1 MAEGSVTVQR
11 APETPELEAFR
22 PLLFSIAYRMLG
34 EVGDAEDVVQEAF
47 LRAHRAIREGTKIR
61 DPRAFL
67 TEVATRLAIDH
78 LRSARVRRERYV
90 GPWLP
95 EPLVGDLEPDVA
107 ERTELRE
114 SVSMAFLV
122 VLERL
127 SPVERAVFLLHDV
140 FGYGFDEIA
149 RIVERSPENCRQIA
163 VRARR
168 RVDDARPRFEP
179 SVQERDRLADQFFA
193 AATNGDVD
201 SLVRALAE
209 DAVMV
214 GDGNGQGALRE
225 PAVGALR
232 VARLLAGL
240 FRVGARR
247 GFRAER
253 GTVNAQPGLV
263 VYDASGAVASVLTVD
278 VAEGGRVSAV
288 RSVVNPDKLARVQ
301 TARSDSVGRS

>member
-1 MAEGSVTVQR
+1 MAEGSVTAQR

-149 RIVERSPENCRQIA
+149 RIVERM
-163 VRARR
+163 
-168 RVDDARPRFEP
+168 
-179 SVQERDRLADQFFA
+179 
-193 AATNGDVD
+193 AT
-201 SLVRALAE
+201 APFH
-209 DAVMV
+209 
-214 GDGNGQGALRE
+214 
-225 PAVGALR
+225 PAVLPVR
-232 VARLLAGL
+232 C
-240 FRVGARR
+240 
-247 GFRAER
+247 
-253 GTVNAQPGLV
+253 TC
-263 VYDASGAVASVLTVD
+263 AV
-278 VAEGGRVSAV
+278 
-288 RSVVNPDKLARVQ
+288 
-301 TARSDSVGRS
+301 